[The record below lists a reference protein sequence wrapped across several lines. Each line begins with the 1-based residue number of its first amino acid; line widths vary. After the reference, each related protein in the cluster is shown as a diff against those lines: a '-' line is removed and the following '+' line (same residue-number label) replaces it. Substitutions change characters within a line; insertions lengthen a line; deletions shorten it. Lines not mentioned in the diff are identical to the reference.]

1 MARTQQQ
8 QFSTIRTEG
17 ALLPPDVLQQIAS
30 GKAEGLRPADYHL
43 PEGYKLNEAITQ
55 SWDLLKKHW
64 KTFQEARANLSD
76 TDTGT
81 EITNKHWL
89 LPLFRELDY
98 GHLATSPAPQIED
111 RSYPIERFYNHTP
124 IHLVGCNLPLD
135 RRTKGARGAATASP
149 HSMVQEFLNRS
160 DGHLWA
166 IVTNGLRLRL
176 LRDNVALS
184 RQAFVEFDLEAMME
198 GEVYPDF
205 ALLWLLLHQSRVETP
220 KADDCWLEAWSK
232 LARESGTRILKQLR
246 ESVRTAIEALGQGFV
261 SHVQND
267 ALREKL
273 RSGTLSRDDYYRQ
286 LLRIVYRLLFLFVA
300 EDRDLLH
307 PPGTSDTTRDRY
319 RRFYS
324 LSRLRDMALKLRGSK
339 HGDLWHGLSLVF
351 KALGS
356 PDGCQTLGLSGLGS
370 FLWTPERTPD
380 LNGPHETADGRTAVQ
395 IANDDLLLAIRALAY
410 VEQDGILRS
419 VDYRNLG
426 SEELGSVYES
436 LLELHPDIEIDAQR
450 FSLATAAGNQR
461 KTSGSYYTP
470 DSLVQCLLDSAL
482 DPVVEDRIK
491 GKKGPDAEAAIL
503 HLTVC
508 DPACGSGHFLIAA
521 AHRLARHVARI
532 RTGESEPSPDDHQT
546 ALRDVI
552 SRCIYGVDLNP
563 MAVELCKVSLWME
576 AIEPGKPLSFLDH
589 HVKCGNSL
597 LGVTPRLLRE
607 GIPEDAF
614 KAIEGDDKDVVK
626 DLKKR
631 HKQELKDRTGGVQSY
646 LFTPYLKL
654 GNLGEEFVR
663 VTTDPSDTA
672 ADVARKASLYADLV
686 ARADYLNAKLLADT
700 WCSAFVWKKDM
711 TDLGKACPT
720 ERDFR
725 ECETN
730 PHSLLPHVRTEVARL
745 ADEFSFFH
753 WHLAFPEVFTVTAD
767 TSGQEN
773 EQTGWHGGFDVILGN
788 PPWEQLQFDAREY
801 FAATFPE
808 IANAKN
814 ASERAKKLKAFEQD
828 SPTLFAH
835 FVLAA
840 RRNHATKH
848 FVHASRRFPLTSFGR
863 LNSAPLFTEA
873 STSLICPLGQAGVIV
888 PTGIATDSFNQYFFR
903 HLITERLLLS
913 LFDFE
918 NKQLL
923 FADVAPVVKFCLLTL
938 GGSKRRSA
946 SAQFS
951 FFLHHP
957 SDLKTDSRRFR
968 LSADEIGLLNPNTLT
983 CPVFRSAADA
993 ELTKAVYRRVPVLIR
1008 KPQDDGDEVNAWGL
1022 AFKLLFMTNTASH
1035 LFSTKEDLETQS
1047 CKLVGN
1053 TFEHPQNE
1061 LFVPLYEAKLFTH
1074 YDHRPRTFAGIPI
1087 ESRFKMKAG
1096 TNPVT
1101 ARDHCNP
1108 HQSCLP
1114 RYWVPEAEVTKELAN
1129 APSLRWL
1136 VAYRRLTNVM
1146 TNSRNAVFTV
1156 LPRVAVSDSA
1166 PLCLIGEHAHACD
1179 FLGATNSFVFDYLA
1193 RQKIG
1198 GGNLSLFIVSQLPV
1212 HSPGDTASLPC
1223 ATKGR
1228 VGELTYTSCDLAS
1241 FGRTFTLAHHPFR
1254 FDARRRFQIR
1264 CELDAAFLHLYL
1276 GAAADWPV
1284 LSQDLRDCFGSPR
1297 LAAEYILDTFTLVRN
1312 KDVAKYGSY
1321 RTKERILAIYDE
1333 MAECIAKGTEWVSP
1347 LDPPPGDPRA
1357 AWTEEEMEMWRQG
1370 KGDALIAKYGLLD
1383 DADEPDDSD
1392 ADSESEDPADAEAEA
1407 VE

>member
-30 GKAEGLRPADYHL
+30 GKTEGLRPADYHL

-64 KTFQEARANLSD
+64 KTFQDARAALSD

-160 DGHLWA
+160 EGHVWA

-198 GEVYPDF
+198 GEVYSDF
-205 ALLWLLLHQSRVETP
+205 ALLWLLLHQSRVESP
-220 KADDCWLEAWSK
+220 KADDCWLETWSK

-246 ESVRTAIEALGQGFV
+246 ESVRTAIEALGQGFI
-261 SHVQND
+261 SHVRND
-267 ALREKL
+267 ALREQL

-307 PPGTSDTTRDRY
+307 PSGTSDTTRDRY

-351 KALGS
+351 KALGK

-370 FLWTPERTPD
+370 FLWTPEKTPN
-380 LNGPHETADGRTAVQ
+380 LNGPHEAADGRTPVE
-395 IANDDLLLAIRALAY
+395 ISNDDLLSAIRALAY

-491 GKKGPDAEAAIL
+491 GKKGPDAEAAVL
-503 HLTVC
+503 DLTVC

-589 HVKCGNSL
+589 HIKCGNSL

-631 HKQELKDRTGGVQSY
+631 HKQELTDRTGGVQSY

-663 VTTDPSDTA
+663 VTTDPRDTA
-672 ADVARKASLYADLV
+672 ADVARKALLYADLV
-686 ARADYLNAKLLADT
+686 TRADYLNAKLLADT
-700 WCSAFVWKKDM
+700 WCAAFVWKKDK

-730 PHSLLPHVRTEVARL
+730 PHSLLPHVRAEVASL
-745 ADEFSFFH
+745 AEEFSFFH
-753 WHLAFPEVFTVTAD
+753 WHLAFPDVFTLPTEA
-767 TSGQEN
+767 TSPEN
-773 EQTGWHGGFDVILGN
+773 KQMGWNGGFDVMLGN
-788 PPWEQLQFDAREY
+788 PPWELVAADSTNEATRHFASEQAMLKANEYSILNGRRDLYKVFFVRAPQLVARGARLSFLLPLGLFVEDDSTDAR
-801 FAATFPE
+801 
-808 IANAKN
+808 
-814 ASERAKKLKAFEQD
+814 RAVFNGGSVVRLR
-828 SPTLFAH
+828 H
-835 FVLAA
+835 FQNY
-840 RRNHATKH
+840 RKEFFSH
-848 FVHASRRFPLTSFGR
+848 VHASYRFCEFTFTPSDNLPHEFSTVARGNADLCRQAFFRVERPAFDKYLGEARSAVLYADQQHGDVHRRLVSSMELRSGSNLTVVAEFH
-863 LNSAPLFTEA
+863 A
-873 STSLICPLGQAGVIV
+873 STDKSLVFFPRRAGSDWVLPKNRTIHQYNYRFNPPEAFAAQASVI
-888 PTGIATDSFNQYFFR
+888 
-903 HLITERLLLS
+903 ERLERKSLS
-913 LFDFE
+913 GDLWLSRLPRLAFRDIARNDDE
-918 NKQLL
+918 R
-923 FADVAPVVKFCLLTL
+923 TL
-938 GGSKRRSA
+938 ISA
-946 SAQFS
+946 LMPPGFVSTYDTPMAM
-951 FFLHHP
+951 P
-957 SDLKTDSRRFR
+957 TMTDQ
-968 LSADEIGLLNPNTLT
+968 EIGVSILRLL
-983 CPVFRSAADA
+983 C
-993 ELTKAVYRRVPVLIR
+993 
-1008 KPQDDGDEVNAWGL
+1008 
-1022 AFKLLFMTNTASH
+1022 
-1035 LFSTKEDLETQS
+1035 
-1047 CKLVGN
+1047 
-1053 TFEHPQNE
+1053 
-1061 LFVPLYEAKLFTH
+1061 
-1074 YDHRPRTFAGIPI
+1074 GI
-1087 ESRFKMKAG
+1087 F
-1096 TNPVT
+1096 
-1101 ARDHCNP
+1101 
-1108 HQSCLP
+1108 
-1114 RYWVPEAEVTKELAN
+1114 
-1129 APSLRWL
+1129 
-1136 VAYRRLTNVM
+1136 
-1146 TNSRNAVFTV
+1146 
-1156 LPRVAVSDSA
+1156 
-1166 PLCLIGEHAHACD
+1166 
-1179 FLGATNSFVFDYLA
+1179 NSFVGDYAIRPYVDKHIKGYTLNRVPWPA
-1193 RQKIG
+1193 WRSCEQHACASIICRAVEE
-1198 GGNLSLFIVSQLPV
+1198 LSCTDTSLHNCFNPRGVMLPLR
-1212 HSPGDTASLPC
+1212 G
-1223 ATKGR
+1223 
-1228 VGELTYTSCDLAS
+1228 TS
-1241 FGRTFTLAHHPFR
+1241 G
-1254 FDARRRFQIR
+1254 RRR
-1264 CELDAAFLHLYL
+1264 ELRATIDAAVCHLY
-1276 GAAADWPV
+1276 GVP
-1284 LSQDLRDCFGSPR
+1284 RDDV
-1297 LAAEYILDTFTLVRN
+1297 AYIMDTFMIVKR

-1321 RTKERILAIYDE
+1321 RMKERILAIYNE
-1333 MAECIAKGTEWVSP
+1333 MAECVAKGTEWKSP

-1357 AWTEEEMEMWRQG
+1357 AWTEEEMAIWRAG
-1370 KGDALIAKYGLLD
+1370 RGDELIEKYGLLD
-1383 DADEPDDSD
+1383 DSDELEDSEV
-1392 ADSESEDPADAEAEA
+1392 DSESEDPAEAET
-1407 VE
+1407 VG

>member
-64 KTFQEARANLSD
+64 KTFQEARAALSD

-111 RSYPIERFYNHTP
+111 RSYPIERFYNRTP

-160 DGHLWA
+160 EGHVWA
-166 IVTNGLRLRL
+166 IVTNGPRLRL

-205 ALLWLLLHQSRVETP
+205 ALLWLLLHQSRVEAP
-220 KADDCWLEAWSK
+220 KPEDCWLEAWSK

-261 SHVQND
+261 SHVRND

-307 PPGTSDTTRDRY
+307 PQATSDTTRDRY

-351 KALGS
+351 NALGS
-356 PDGCQTLGLSGLGS
+356 SDGCQTLGLSGLGS
-370 FLWTPERTPD
+370 FLWTPEKTPD
-380 LNGPHETADGRTAVQ
+380 LNGPHENADGRIAVN
-395 IANDDLLLAIRALAY
+395 ISNDDLLSAVRALAY

-491 GKKGPDAEAAIL
+491 GKKGADAEAAIL
-503 HLTVC
+503 DLTVC

-589 HVKCGNSL
+589 HIKCGNSL

-672 ADVARKASLYADLV
+672 ADVARKALLYADLV
-686 ARADYLNAKLLADT
+686 ERADYLNAKLLADL
-700 WCSAFVWKKDM
+700 WCAAFVWKKDK

-753 WHLAFPEVFTVTAD
+753 WHLAFPEVFQLPAE
-767 TSGQEN
+767 GEKPANKQM
-773 EQTGWHGGFDVILGN
+773 GWDGGFDVMLGN
-788 PPWEQLQFDAREY
+788 PPWERVKLQETEF
-801 FAATFPE
+801 FANRDDEVAAQTNAAKRRQKINALEATNPV
-808 IANAKN
+808 
-814 ASERAKKLKAFEQD
+814 
-828 SPTLFAH
+828 LFAEYQH
-835 FVLAA
+835 AQ
-840 RRNHATKH
+840 RRAEGQSHAIRN
-848 FVHASRRFPLTSFGR
+848 SDLFPLCGKGDVNTYGVFAELATLVISGAGR
-863 LNSAPLFTEA
+863 AGMVLPSGVMTD
-873 STSLICPLGQAGVIV
+873 STTADFFWSLICSQ
-888 PTGIATDSFNQYFFR
+888 
-903 HLITERLLLS
+903 RLLS
-913 LFDFE
+913 GYDFE
-918 NKQLL
+918 NRLRTL
-923 FADVAPVVKFCLLTL
+923 FPNVYYRMRFCLLTVS
-938 GGSKRRSA
+938 GSSLPTL
-946 SAQFS
+946 QPDF
-951 FFLHHP
+951 FFLAYAV
-957 SDLKTDSRRFR
+957 SDLSDDSRHFT
-968 LSADEIGLLNPNTLT
+968 LTPADITLLNPDTKSCPMFLSAKDALVTLHFFRT
-983 CPVFRSAADA
+983 HPVFGAAGGHDWAFLYRRLFDMSNDSASFALAADA
-993 ELTKAVYRRVPVLIR
+993 ASDHVALYEGRTF
-1008 KPQDDGDEVNAWGL
+1008 NAYNHRASSMEITSDNVHRSGV
-1022 AFKLLFMTNTASH
+1022 KLLSSQKQLVDTSFAAS
-1035 LFSTKEDLETQS
+1035 
-1047 CKLVGN
+1047 
-1053 TFEHPQNE
+1053 
-1061 LFVPLYEAKLFTH
+1061 
-1074 YDHRPRTFAGIPI
+1074 
-1087 ESRFKMKAG
+1087 
-1096 TNPVT
+1096 
-1101 ARDHCNP
+1101 
-1108 HQSCLP
+1108 P
-1114 RYWVPEAEVTKELAN
+1114 RYWVMKAELDKRLDEYHKA
-1129 APSLRWL
+1129 RWL
-1136 VAYRRLTNVM
+1136 LAMKDVTSATNL
-1146 TNSRNAVFTV
+1146 RTV
-1156 LPRVAVSDSA
+1156 IASILPRVAAGHSS
-1166 PLCLIGEHAHACD
+1166 PLLLTHADAHTTAA
-1179 FLGATNSFVFDYLA
+1179 F
-1193 RQKIG
+1193 
-1198 GGNLSLFIVSQLPV
+1198 LSLLNCFPFDFAARKKVSGNHLTLSVLNQLPV
-1212 HSPGDTASLPC
+1212 VPLSALSELDTLCGHSWITR
-1223 ATKGR
+1223 R
-1228 VGELTYTSCDLAS
+1228 VLELTYTAS
-1241 FGRTFTLAHHPFR
+1241 DVSAFAVDCGYAGPPFR
-1254 FDARRRFQIR
+1254 WNNDRRFLIR
-1264 CELDAAFLHLYL
+1264 CELDAAYFQLYL
-1276 GAAADWPV
+1276 GPRARWGVDSPELLKV
-1284 LSQDLRDCFGSPR
+1284 FPSPR
-1297 LAAEYILDTFTLVRN
+1297 DAVNYIMDTFPIVKK

-1333 MAECIAKGTEWVSP
+1333 MAECIAKGTEWTSP

-1370 KGDALIAKYGLLD
+1370 RGDELIEKYGLLD

-1407 VE
+1407 VD

>member
-64 KTFQEARANLSD
+64 KTFQEARAALSE

-160 DGHLWA
+160 EGHVWA
-166 IVTNGLRLRL
+166 IGTNGLRLRL

-205 ALLWLLLHQSRVETP
+205 ALLWLLLHQSRVEAAKP
-220 KADDCWLEAWSK
+220 DDCWLEAWSK

-261 SHVQND
+261 SHVRND

-307 PPGTSDTTRDRY
+307 VPATSDTTRDHY

-351 KALGS
+351 QALGS
-356 PDGCQTLGLSGLGS
+356 SDGCQTLGLTGLGS
-370 FLWTPERTPD
+370 FLWTPAKTPD
-380 LNGPHETADGRTAVQ
+380 LNGPHEAADGRTAVE
-395 IANDDLLLAIRALAY
+395 ISNDDLLSAIRALAY

-470 DSLVQCLLDSAL
+470 DSLVQCLLDSTL

-491 GKKGPDAEAAIL
+491 GKKGADAEAAIL
-503 HLTVC
+503 DLTVC

-589 HVKCGNSL
+589 HIKCGNSL

-663 VTTDPSDTA
+663 VTTDPTDTA

-686 ARADYLNAKLLADT
+686 ERADYLNAKLLADT
-700 WCSAFVWKKDM
+700 WCSAFVWKKDK
-711 TDLGKACPT
+711 TELGKACPT

-753 WHLAFPEVFTVTAD
+753 WHLAFPAVFHVPLED
-767 TSGQEN
+767 HEPDNDEIGCC
-773 EQTGWHGGFDVILGN
+773 GGFDIILGN
-788 PPWEQLQFDAREY
+788 PPYLRIQNVSAGEAKFLYATYSAATSKVDLSLLFMQLCVRLVSLQARAGLVCPSQWLFTDYGSNLRAY
-801 FAATFPE
+801 FAEGHVLRMVDLGSLPVFEDADTYAAAFTLSRAKVQCLELITVTRIEDVVPAAIRDIPPTVLPFSEFDESPWRIRSPDTAQRLSHSTIACSMLGAFADVCIGALTGQDKAFVVDADAIELEEIEESILIPYAYRGGEVEPFRHTQPHASIIFPYREGGGGSPVVIPEQALKHDFPNAYRHLKRFEDTLRQRKDSRKLYAAGEDWYRFLRPGNFRYITPRKVLIKGIETFCAAGLLSGRTAFNGANCPGLVLKPEYDTEQWLFFFLGLLNTDATTSYLRSVCPPKLGGYFRFNATNLARLPVPE
-808 IANAKN
+808 TLATTSGLTPSGAHVSALAQAMAQAEEFDCTELNELVASCYD
-814 ASERAKKLKAFEQD
+814 AAQHEPHGHSERA
-828 SPTLFAH
+828 
-835 FVLAA
+835 
-840 RRNHATKH
+840 
-848 FVHASRRFPLTSFGR
+848 
-863 LNSAPLFTEA
+863 
-873 STSLICPLGQAGVIV
+873 GVKV
-888 PTGIATDSFNQYFFR
+888 
-903 HLITERLLLS
+903 
-913 LFDFE
+913 
-918 NKQLL
+918 
-923 FADVAPVVKFCLLTL
+923 
-938 GGSKRRSA
+938 
-946 SAQFS
+946 
-951 FFLHHP
+951 
-957 SDLKTDSRRFR
+957 
-968 LSADEIGLLNPNTLT
+968 
-983 CPVFRSAADA
+983 
-993 ELTKAVYRRVPVLIR
+993 
-1008 KPQDDGDEVNAWGL
+1008 
-1022 AFKLLFMTNTASH
+1022 
-1035 LFSTKEDLETQS
+1035 
-1047 CKLVGN
+1047 
-1053 TFEHPQNE
+1053 
-1061 LFVPLYEAKLFTH
+1061 
-1074 YDHRPRTFAGIPI
+1074 IP
-1087 ESRFKMKAG
+1087 
-1096 TNPVT
+1096 
-1101 ARDHCNP
+1101 
-1108 HQSCLP
+1108 
-1114 RYWVPEAEVTKELAN
+1114 
-1129 APSLRWL
+1129 
-1136 VAYRRLTNVM
+1136 
-1146 TNSRNAVFTV
+1146 
-1156 LPRVAVSDSA
+1156 
-1166 PLCLIGEHAHACD
+1166 
-1179 FLGATNSFVFDYLA
+1179 
-1193 RQKIG
+1193 
-1198 GGNLSLFIVSQLPV
+1198 
-1212 HSPGDTASLPC
+1212 
-1223 ATKGR
+1223 
-1228 VGELTYTSCDLAS
+1228 
-1241 FGRTFTLAHHPFR
+1241 
-1254 FDARRRFQIR
+1254 
-1264 CELDAAFLHLYL
+1264 
-1276 GAAADWPV
+1276 
-1284 LSQDLRDCFGSPR
+1284 
-1297 LAAEYILDTFTLVRN
+1297 
-1312 KDVAKYGSY
+1312 
-1321 RTKERILAIYDE
+1321 
-1333 MAECIAKGTEWVSP
+1333 
-1347 LDPPPGDPRA
+1347 
-1357 AWTEEEMEMWRQG
+1357 
-1370 KGDALIAKYGLLD
+1370 
-1383 DADEPDDSD
+1383 
-1392 ADSESEDPADAEAEA
+1392 
-1407 VE
+1407 

>member
-17 ALLPPDVLQQIAS
+17 AILPPDVLQQIAA
-30 GKAEGLRPADYHL
+30 GKADGLRPADYHL

-55 SWDLLKKHW
+55 SWDLLKRHW
-64 KTFQEARANLSD
+64 KTFQDARSHLAD

-205 ALLWLLLHQSRVETP
+205 ALLWLLLHQSRVEAQKP
-220 KADDCWLEAWSK
+220 DDCWLEAWSK

-246 ESVRTAIEALGQGFV
+246 DSVRTAIEALGQGFV
-261 SHVQND
+261 AHVRND
-267 ALREKL
+267 ALRERL
-273 RSGTLSRDDYYRQ
+273 RSGNLSRDDYYRQ

-300 EDRDLLH
+300 EDRNLLH
-307 PPGTSDTTRDRY
+307 PPDASDKTRDRY

-351 KALGS
+351 AGLSDPAGCPALGL
-356 PDGCQTLGLSGLGS
+356 PALGS
-370 FLWTPERTPD
+370 FLWNPAETPD
-380 LNGPHETADGRTAVQ
+380 LNGPAEAAAGRHPVE
-395 IANDDLLLAIRALAY
+395 IANDDILLAVRALAF
-410 VEQDGILRS
+410 VQQDGILRS

-436 LLELHPDIEIDAQR
+436 LLELHPDIDLTAHR
-450 FSLATAAGNQR
+450 FSLDKAAGNQR

-503 HLTVC
+503 DLTVC

-532 RTGESEPSPDDHQT
+532 RTGESEPSPEDHQT

-631 HKQELKDRTGGVQSY
+631 HKQERKDRTGGVQSY
-646 LFTPYLKL
+646 LFAPYLKL

-663 VTTDPSDTA
+663 VTTDPADTA

-686 ARADYLNAKLLADT
+686 GRADYLNAKLLADT
-700 WCSAFVWKKDM
+700 WCSAFVWKKDK

-730 PHSLLPHVRTEVARL
+730 PHSLMPHVRTEVARL

-753 WHLAFPEVFTVTAD
+753 WHLAFPEVFGVPAE
-767 TSGQEN
+767 GKEPEN
-773 EQTGWHGGFDVILGN
+773 EQMGWDGGFDVMLGN
-788 PPWEQLQFDAREY
+788 PPWERVKLQEKEWFATRNDAVAQAPN
-801 FAATFPE
+801 AAKRKRVIE
-808 IANAKN
+808 A
-814 ASERAKKLKAFEQD
+814 
-828 SPTLFAH
+828 
-835 FVLAA
+835 LAEEDPPLYADFLLA
-840 RRNHATKH
+840 RRRSEGAGHILRDSA
-848 FVHASRRFPLTSFGR
+848 RFPLCGR
-863 LNSAPLFTEA
+863 GDVNTYTVFTELFRDTLDA
-873 STSLICPLGQAGVIV
+873 NGRAGCIV
-888 PTGIATDSFNQYFFR
+888 PSGIATDDTTKFFFQSIVQKRNLVSF
-903 HLITERLLLS
+903 L
-913 LFDFE
+913 DFE
-918 NKQLL
+918 NAAPL
-923 FADVAPVVKFCLLTL
+923 FEGVHRSYKFAALTV
-938 GGSKRRSA
+938 GGPA
-946 SAQFS
+946 ATPEEATFA
-951 FFLHHP
+951 FFLHRT
-957 SDLKTDSRRFR
+957 SDTADSNRVFT
-968 LSADEIGLLNPNTLT
+968 LSAEEIALLNPNTHT
-983 CPVFRSAADA
+983 CPIFRTRRDA
-993 ELTKAVYRRVPVLIR
+993 EITKGIYRRVPVLVDES
-1008 KPQDDGDEVNAWGL
+1008 KGEDGNPWGVSFSRMFDMSNDSNLFCTRDQLEANGWTLAGNAYIKDGEQML
-1022 AFKLLFMTNTASH
+1022 
-1035 LFSTKEDLETQS
+1035 
-1047 CKLVGN
+1047 
-1053 TFEHPQNE
+1053 
-1061 LFVPLYEAKLFTH
+1061 PLYEQNLVH
-1074 YDHRPRTFAGIPI
+1074 IYQHRFASFRLADGTLSSSKSERLQPNRLVDPR
-1087 ESRFKMKAG
+1087 EL
-1096 TNPVT
+1096 T
-1101 ARDHCNP
+1101 A
-1108 HQSCLP
+1108 P
-1114 RYWVPEAEVTKELAN
+1114 RYWVHKSEV
-1129 APSLRWL
+1129 
-1136 VAYRRLTNVM
+1136 VAQ
-1146 TNSRNAVFTV
+1146 
-1156 LPRVAVSDSA
+1156 PWVSDATQPYVIGFRRSVRSTDSRTGLFQFL
-1166 PLCLIGEHAHACD
+1166 PLTAVGDSLFLIICDDAHRLLAA
-1179 FLGATNSFVFDYLA
+1179 LNSFALDYA
-1193 RQKIG
+1193 FRQSISG
-1198 GGNLSLFIVSQLPV
+1198 VNASFFLIRQLPV
-1212 HSPGDTASLPC
+1212 PLPAC
-1223 ATKGR
+1223 DDFVFRREIAR
-1228 VGELTYTSCDLAS
+1228 RYVQELSCVSVDMTVKSAGQPEECYRFS
-1241 FGRTFTLAHHPFR
+1241 FA
-1254 FDARRRFQIR
+1254 RRFQIR
-1264 CELDAAFLHLYL
+1264 CELDAAFFHLYRIE
-1276 GAAADWPV
+1276 
-1284 LSQDLRDCFGSPR
+1284 RDDVD
-1297 LAAEYILDTFTLVRN
+1297 YIMETFPIVKR

-1357 AWTEEEMEMWRQG
+1357 AWTDDEMEMWRQG
-1370 KGDALIAKYGLLD
+1370 KGDELIAKYGLLD

-1392 ADSESEDPADAEAEA
+1392 ADTDPDSEDPADAEA

>member
-64 KTFQEARANLSD
+64 KTFQEARAGLSD

-160 DGHLWA
+160 EGHVWA

-205 ALLWLLLHQSRVETP
+205 ALLWLLLHQSRVEAP
-220 KADDCWLEAWSK
+220 KPDDCWLETWSK

-246 ESVRTAIEALGQGFV
+246 ESVRTAIEALGQGFIA
-261 SHVQND
+261 HVRND
-267 ALREKL
+267 ELREQL

-370 FLWTPERTPD
+370 FLWTPEKTPD
-380 LNGPHETADGRTAVQ
+380 LNGPHEAADGRTAVQ

-436 LLELHPDIEIDAQR
+436 LLELHPDIEINAQR

-503 HLTVC
+503 DLTVC

-614 KAIEGDDKDVVK
+614 KPIEADDKDVVK

-646 LFTPYLKL
+646 LFAPYLKL

-663 VTTDPSDTA
+663 VTTDPGDTA

-700 WCSAFVWKKDM
+700 WCSSFVWKKDK

-720 ERDFR
+720 ERDYR
-725 ECETN
+725 DCETN
-730 PHSLLPHVRTEVARL
+730 PHSLLPQVRTEVARL
-745 ADEFSFFH
+745 AEEFLFFH
-753 WHLAFPEVFTVTAD
+753 WHLAFPEVFCVPVDARKP
-767 TSGQEN
+767 EN
-773 EQTGWHGGFDVILGN
+773 EQMGWDGGFDVMLGN
-788 PPWEQLQFDAREY
+788 PPWELVAADSNKEATRR
-801 FAATFPE
+801 FAGEQAM
-808 IANAKN
+808 
-814 ASERAKKLKAFEQD
+814 LKANEYSILNGRRDLYKVFFVRAPLLVGRKARLGFLLPLGLFVEDD
-828 SPTLFAH
+828 STN
-835 FVLAA
+835 A
-840 RRNHATKH
+840 RRAVFDSGSVVRLRHFQNHRKEFFSH
-848 FVHASRRFPLTSFGR
+848 VHASYRFCEFTYTPGDFQPHEFSTVARGVADLSKQVFFLVQRSSFDKYLGDTRSAVLYTEQRHGDIHRRLVNSMDTFGR
-863 LNSAPLFTEA
+863 APLNVVAEFHA
-873 STSLICPLGQAGVIV
+873 SSDKALIFFPQRE
-888 PTGIATDSFNQYFFR
+888 ATDWALPKNRTIHQYNYRFCAVEAFASR
-903 HLITERLLLS
+903 ASVIERL
-913 LFDFE
+913 E
-918 NKQLL
+918 
-923 FADVAPVVKFCLLTL
+923 
-938 GGSKRRSA
+938 
-946 SAQFS
+946 
-951 FFLHHP
+951 
-957 SDLKTDSRRFR
+957 
-968 LSADEIGLLNPNTLT
+968 
-983 CPVFRSAADA
+983 
-993 ELTKAVYRRVPVLIR
+993 R
-1008 KPQDDGDEVNAWGL
+1008 K
-1022 AFKLLFMTNTASH
+1022 
-1035 LFSTKEDLETQS
+1035 
-1047 CKLVGN
+1047 
-1053 TFEHPQNE
+1053 
-1061 LFVPLYEAKLFTH
+1061 
-1074 YDHRPRTFAGIPI
+1074 
-1087 ESRFKMKAG
+1087 
-1096 TNPVT
+1096 
-1101 ARDHCNP
+1101 
-1108 HQSCLP
+1108 
-1114 RYWVPEAEVTKELAN
+1114 
-1129 APSLRWL
+1129 
-1136 VAYRRLTNVM
+1136 
-1146 TNSRNAVFTV
+1146 
-1156 LPRVAVSDSA
+1156 
-1166 PLCLIGEHAHACD
+1166 
-1179 FLGATNSFVFDYLA
+1179 
-1193 RQKIG
+1193 
-1198 GGNLSLFIVSQLPV
+1198 
-1212 HSPGDTASLPC
+1212 SLPIDLW
-1223 ATKGR
+1223 
-1228 VGELTYTSCDLAS
+1228 LTQL
-1241 FGRTFTLAHHPFR
+1241 
-1254 FDARRRFQIR
+1254 
-1264 CELDAAFLHLYL
+1264 
-1276 GAAADWPV
+1276 
-1284 LSQDLRDCFGSPR
+1284 PR
-1297 LAAEYILDTFTLVRN
+1297 LAFRDIARNDDERSLIASLLPPGFVSTYDTPMALPELTDPESSISVLKLLCGTFNSFLGDYAIRPYVDKHIKGYTLNRVPWPAWPSGKHQVRLSLVCRSVEELSSLKPPLHSCRSPRGVLLPSRTSGARRKELRATIDAAIFHLYGINRDDVDYIMDTFPIVKR

-1370 KGDALIAKYGLLD
+1370 KGDELIAKYGLLD

>member
-64 KTFQEARANLSD
+64 KTFQEARAALSD

-124 IHLVGCNLPLD
+124 IRLVGCNLPLD

-160 DGHLWA
+160 EGHVWA

-205 ALLWLLLHQSRVETP
+205 ALLWLLLHQSRVEAAKP
-220 KADDCWLEAWSK
+220 DDCWLEAWSK

-261 SHVQND
+261 SHVRND

-273 RSGTLSRDDYYRQ
+273 RSGTLSRDDFYRQ

-307 PPGTSDTTRDRY
+307 VPATSDTTRDRY

-351 KALGS
+351 TALGS
-356 PDGCQTLGLSGLGS
+356 SDGCQTLGLTGLGS
-370 FLWTPERTPD
+370 FLWTPAKTPD
-380 LNGPHETADGRTAVQ
+380 LNGPHEAADGRIAVE
-395 IANDDLLLAIRALAY
+395 ISNDDLLAAVRALAY

-491 GKKGPDAEAAIL
+491 GKKGADAEAAIL
-503 HLTVC
+503 GLTVC

-589 HVKCGNSL
+589 HIKCGNSL

-686 ARADYLNAKLLADT
+686 GRADYLNAKLLADT
-700 WCSAFVWKKDM
+700 WCSAFVWKKDK

-745 ADEFSFFH
+745 AGDYSFFH
-753 WHLAFPEVFTVTAD
+753 WHLAFPEVFALPAE
-767 TSGQEN
+767 GKQPEN
-773 EQTGWHGGFDVILGN
+773 EQMGWDGGFDVMLGN
-788 PPWEQLQFDAREY
+788 PPWEHIELKEKEWFADRDDA
-801 FAATFPE
+801 
-808 IANAKN
+808 IANARTGAVRKRLIEELATAN
-814 ASERAKKLKAFEQD
+814 
-828 SPTLFAH
+828 PTLHNAYTTAKSA
-835 FVLAA
+835 LDAA
-840 RRNHATKH
+840 RH
-848 FVHASRRFPLTSFGR
+848 FISASNRFPLCGR
-863 LNSAPLFTEA
+863 GRVNLYTVFTELFRDTLDA
-873 STSLICPLGQAGVIV
+873 EGRTGCIV
-888 PTGIATDSFNQYFFR
+888 PSGIATDDTTKYFFQTLVDR
-903 HLITERLLLS
+903 KALVSFL
-913 LFDFE
+913 DFE
-918 NKQLL
+918 NKLL
-923 FADVAPVVKFCLLTL
+923 IFPGIAPVLKFCALTIA
-938 GGSKRRSA
+938 GAAVQCPAAR
-946 SAQFS
+946 FV
-951 FFLHHP
+951 FFLHRV
-957 SDLKTDSRRFR
+957 SDIAESHRSFT
-968 LSADEIGLLNPNTLT
+968 LSSDDISLLNPNTRT
-983 CPVFRSAADA
+983 CPIFRTNRDA
-993 ELTKAVYRRVPVLIR
+993 EITKSIYRRIPVLNVEL
-1008 KPQDDGDEVNAWGL
+1008 KGKESNPWGVS
-1022 AFKLLFMTNTASH
+1022 FKQGLFNMASDSH
-1035 LFSTKEDLETQS
+1035 LFHTREDLEADGWQ
-1047 CKLVGN
+1047 LVGN
-1053 TFEHPQNE
+1053 VFEKHGERFFPLLESKLVHHFDTRLNTF
-1061 LFVPLYEAKLFTH
+1061 
-1074 YDHRPRTFAGIPI
+1074 DGIGRGD
-1087 ESRFKMKAG
+1087 RFKTRAP
-1096 TNPVT
+1096 TNRLSNKQL
-1101 ARDHCNP
+1101 ANP
-1108 HQSCLP
+1108 YVACVP
-1114 RYWVPEAEVTKELAN
+1114 RYWVAAKETLA
-1129 APSLRWL
+1129 AADGLSVPLLLFRDM
-1136 VAYRRLTNVM
+1136 TNVM
-1146 TNSRNAVFTV
+1146 TNARNATFAATG
-1156 LPRVAVSDSA
+1156 LVAVGHSS
-1166 PLCLIGEHAHACD
+1166 PLCCVSAEVPWQVLIGC
-1179 FLGATNSFVFDYLA
+1179 LNSFVCDYVV
-1193 RQKIG
+1193 RQKLAGAHLTFFILRQIAVPVPSAYKSLHWMIPSV
-1198 GGNLSLFIVSQLPV
+1198 NELSQTAVS
-1212 HSPGDTASLPC
+1212 SLLRGHLYRWAP
-1223 ATKGR
+1223 A
-1228 VGELTYTSCDLAS
+1228 
-1241 FGRTFTLAHHPFR
+1241 
-1254 FDARRRFQIR
+1254 RRFQIR
-1264 CELDAAFLHLYL
+1264 CELDAAFFHLY
-1276 GAAADWPV
+1276 GIG
-1284 LSQDLRDCFGSPR
+1284 RDDVD
-1297 LAAEYILDTFTLVRN
+1297 YIMDTFPIVKR

-1333 MAECIAKGTEWVSP
+1333 MAECIAKGTEWKSP
-1347 LDPPPGDPRA
+1347 LDPRPGDPRA
-1357 AWTEEEMEMWRQG
+1357 AWTDEEMEMWRAG
-1370 KGDALIAKYGLLD
+1370 RGDELIERYGLLD

-1392 ADSESEDPADAEAEA
+1392 AESEDPTDAEAEA
-1407 VE
+1407 VGSDE